1 LQDGK
6 DNLTTL
12 NIFGL
17 FGGILL
23 LLYGMRLAG
32 GGLQKV
38 AGARLRALLI
48 KATDNRLKG
57 VGVGA
62 LITALL
68 QSSSATSVMLVG
80 FAGSGLL
87 GLKETMGV
95 ILGADIGTTV
105 TVQVIAFKI
114 YDYAIVLIGIGILME
129 FLGKDGPLQ
138 DIGRGVLGFAFVF
151 LGLKVIMDTFAP
163 LALDPSFKDTLL
175 NLGKDPIAGTIVAAL
190 LTALLHSSAATLG
203 IAITAG
209 YNGLITL
216 DTAMPVVLGANIGTC
231 VSAITSS
238 IGASIE
244 AKRVAL
250 AHILFKVIGVLI
262 VLPFLE
268 PFTRLVGLTTS
279 SLPRQVA
286 NAHTLFNIGITIL
299 FLPLIGPFTRFVK
312 ILMPERAGREERF
325 GPRYLDPM
333 VLTSPSLALG
343 QATREALRMADIVQG
358 MLKEG
363 IEVFKRDDTRL
374 LEEIEKRDDD
384 VDLLDREIKLYL
396 TRLSKEGLT
405 DQESGREMEV
415 IAFTN
420 NLENIGDV
428 IDKNLMELA
437 KKKIKNGLTFS
448 HEGLKE
454 ILGFHQK
461 VMEGFELGVSAF
473 TSGDKELAH
482 RLLKEKI
489 RVAEMEKELR
499 EAHINRLHRGLR
511 ESIDTSSIHLDV
523 LTNLKRINSYISNIA
538 YPILERGR

>member
-1 LQDGK
+1 M
-6 DNLTTL
+6 TTL
-12 NIFGL
+12 HIFSL

-32 GGLQKV
+32 DGLQKV
-38 AGARLRALLI
+38 AGARIRGLLV
-48 KATDNRLKG
+48 KATDNRFKG

-62 LITALL
+62 LATFLL

-80 FAGSGLL
+80 FTGSGLL

-95 ILGADIGTTV
+95 ILGADIGTTI
-105 TVQVIAFKI
+105 TVQVIAFKV
-114 YDYAIVLIGIGILME
+114 YDYAIVLIGVGMLME
-129 FLGKDGPLQ
+129 LLGKDGPLQ

-151 LGLKVIMDTFAP
+151 LGLKFIMDTFTP
-163 LALDPSFKDTLL
+163 LASDPSFKDTLL

-216 DTAMPVVLGANIGTC
+216 DAAMPVVLGANIGTC

-238 IGASIE
+238 IGASIG

-250 AHILFKVIGVLI
+250 AHILFKVFGVLI
-262 VLPFLE
+262 VLPFLG
-268 PFTRLVGLTTS
+268 PFTGLVGLTATT
-279 SLPRQVA
+279 LPRQVA

-299 FLPLIGPFTRFVK
+299 FLPLIGPFTRLVQVL
-312 ILMPERAGREERF
+312 IPERAVVERF
-325 GPRYLDPM
+325 GPKYLDTL
-333 VLTSPSLALG
+333 VLTSPPLALG
-343 QATREALRMADIVQG
+343 QATREAIRMADIVQG
-358 MLKEG
+358 MLKES
-363 IEVFKRDDTRL
+363 IEVFKRDDARL

-405 DQESGREMEV
+405 DQESRREMEV

-448 HEGLKE
+448 QEGLKE
-454 ILGFHQK
+454 ILEFHQK

-473 TSGDKELAH
+473 TAGDRELAH

-489 RVAEMEKELR
+489 RVAEMEKGLR

-511 ESIDTSSIHLDV
+511 ESIDTSSIHLDL

-538 YPILERGR
+538 YPILERGD